1 MYPNHIYVYNGL
13 AYPVFFFVE
22 VNNLIDWRR
31 RNDILDSKIL
41 SSFITSSLLRAV
53 EDSLGDILSALL
65 SPLLIYKKR
74 KTGKHVT

>member
-1 MYPNHIYVYNGL
+1 MYAYQGL

-41 SSFITSSLLRAV
+41 SSFTTSSLLRAV

-65 SPLLIYKKR
+65 SPLLIYKK
-74 KTGKHVT
+74 KNTGERVTWLHN

>member
-1 MYPNHIYVYNGL
+1 MYAYQGL

-41 SSFITSSLLRAV
+41 SSFTTSSLLRAV

-65 SPLLIYKKR
+65 SPLLIYKK
-74 KTGKHVT
+74 KNTGERVT